1 MTRVEST
8 DGNGGPEER
17 SHQETLAVSLIES
30 LGFEGAIHACRA
42 NSWDG
47 VLRYVMSFQGA
58 GHGAGHGAG
67 G

>member
-1 MTRVEST
+1 MMRVELT

-17 SHQETLAVSLIES
+17 SHQETLALSLVES

-47 VLRYVMSFQGA
+47 VLRYVMSL
-58 GHGAGHGAG
+58 HGADE
-67 G
+67 

>member
-1 MTRVEST
+1 MTRVEMT
-8 DGNGGPEER
+8 DENGESEQR

-47 VLRYVMSFQGA
+47 VLRYVMSF
-58 GHGAGHGAG
+58 HGAGHGAG

>member
-1 MTRVEST
+1 MMRVEST
-8 DGNGGPEER
+8 DGNVGPEGQ

-47 VLRYVMSFQGA
+47 VLRYVMSF
-58 GHGAGHGAG
+58 HGAGHGAG

>member
-1 MTRVEST
+1 MNRVELT
-8 DGNGGPEER
+8 DGNDGPEPR

-47 VLRYVMSFQGA
+47 VLRYVMSLQGA

>member
-8 DGNGGPEER
+8 DGNGGPEPR

-47 VLRYVMSFQGA
+47 VLRYVLLL
-58 GHGAGHGAG
+58 HGADE
-67 G
+67 

>member
-1 MTRVEST
+1 MTRVELT
-8 DGNGGPEER
+8 DENGGPEER

-47 VLRYVMSFQGA
+47 VLRYVMSLPGA
-58 GHGAGHGAG
+58 GE
-67 G
+67 

>member
-1 MTRVEST
+1 MMRVVST
-8 DGNGGPEER
+8 DGNGGPEGR

-47 VLRYVMSFQGA
+47 VLRYVISFN
-58 GHGAGHGAG
+58 GAG

>member
-1 MTRVEST
+1 MTRVEMT
-8 DGNGGPEER
+8 DGNGGLEKR
-17 SHQETLAVSLIES
+17 SHQETLAVSLIDS

-47 VLRYVMSFQGA
+47 VLRYVMSF
-58 GHGAGHGAG
+58 HGVG

>member
-1 MTRVEST
+1 MTRVELT
-8 DGNGGPEER
+8 NGNGEPEQR

-30 LGFEGAIHACRA
+30 LGLEGAIHACRA

-47 VLRYVMSFQGA
+47 VLRYVMSL
-58 GHGAGHGAG
+58 HGAG

>member
-1 MTRVEST
+1 MMRAELTDENGES
-8 DGNGGPEER
+8 EQR

-47 VLRYVMSFQGA
+47 VLRYVMSF
-58 GHGAGHGAG
+58 HGAGHGAG

>member
-1 MTRVEST
+1 MMRAEMTDENGES
-8 DGNGGPEER
+8 EQR

-47 VLRYVMSFQGA
+47 VLRYVMSF
-58 GHGAGHGAG
+58 HGAGHGAG

>member
-8 DGNGGPEER
+8 DGNDGPEPR

-30 LGFEGAIHACRA
+30 LGFEGAMHACRA

-47 VLRYVMSFQGA
+47 VLRYVMSIDGA
-58 GHGAGHGAG
+58 EG
-67 G
+67 

>member
-1 MTRVEST
+1 MTRVELT
-8 DGNGGPEER
+8 DGNGESEQR

-47 VLRYVMSFQGA
+47 VLRYVMSFNGA
-58 GHGAGHGAG
+58 DE
-67 G
+67 

>member
-1 MTRVEST
+1 MMRVEST
-8 DGNGGPEER
+8 DGNGESEQR

-47 VLRYVMSFQGA
+47 VLRYVMSL
-58 GHGAGHGAG
+58 HGAGHGAG

>member
-8 DGNGGPEER
+8 DENGGLEKR
-17 SHQETLAVSLIES
+17 SHQESLAASLIDS

-47 VLRYVMSFQGA
+47 VLRYVMSF
-58 GHGAGHGAG
+58 HGVG

>member
-1 MTRVEST
+1 MIRVQST
-8 DGNGGPEER
+8 NGNGESEGR

-47 VLRYVMSFQGA
+47 VLRYVMSF
-58 GHGAGHGAG
+58 HGAG

>member
-1 MTRVEST
+1 MIRVEST
-8 DGNGGPEER
+8 NGNGAPEQR

-47 VLRYVMSFQGA
+47 VLRYVMSL
-58 GHGAGHGAG
+58 HGADG
-67 G
+67 

>member
-1 MTRVEST
+1 MIQVELT
-8 DGNGGPEER
+8 DGNGGPEQR

-47 VLRYVMSFQGA
+47 VLRYVMSLD
-58 GHGAGHGAG
+58 GAG